1 MEQGRVRRLPLDGQD
16 SYLTSTL
23 YAPHRD
29 AIPLLLANA
38 LDEPQRQRYL
48 QQHAGALA
56 KAQRARRELEEEGLP
71 FR

>member
-16 SYLTSTL
+16 PYLTSTL